1 MICVAKACEGC
12 GLVESDVDWA
22 CVDKETAT
30 ILVKAIPVGGQIAK
44 VGDHP

>member
-1 MICVAKACEGC
+1 MWPKLAKDAL
-12 GLVESDVDWA
+12 LVESDADWA

-30 ILVKAIPVGGQIAK
+30 ILVKALPVGGQIAK